1 MTGGS
6 RQPGSLRC
14 SRVGH
19 VWSMCRRHPG
29 NPGSSLGGPRAWASE
44 CGCPRLRERLL
55 HRHHVCPGRRPS
67 RRSSA
72 HGGLPGDP
80 RDSSEGPCSERRG
93 PTVGNPVQGERQ
105 ARPPRGLV
113 LEGTSGQ
120 TASSQRSPQ
129 PFTVQP
135 LPQAGHKAPTLC
147 TCGGTGFLPL
157 KTPHPERQH
166 VEGRWV
172 GEGHTPRAAQVGS
185 WHAFL
190 SSVQVGT
197 GAGVG
202 FNVNMAFTGGLD
214 PPMGDAEYLAAFR

>member
-1 MTGGS
+1 M
-6 RQPGSLRC
+6 
-14 SRVGH
+14 
-19 VWSMCRRHPG
+19 
-29 NPGSSLGGPRAWASE
+29 
-44 CGCPRLRERLL
+44 
-55 HRHHVCPGRRPS
+55 
-67 RRSSA
+67 
-72 HGGLPGDP
+72 
-80 RDSSEGPCSERRG
+80 
-93 PTVGNPVQGERQ
+93 GNPVQGERR

-120 TASSQRSPQ
+120 TASSQRSLR
-129 PFTVQP
+129 PFTVWP
-135 LPQAGHKAPTLC
+135 LPQAGHTAPTLC
-147 TCGGTGFLPL
+147 TCGGMGFLPL
-157 KTPHPERQH
+157 KTPHPERQR
-166 VEGRWV
+166 VGGEWV